1 MPSTCGNARNGG
13 AGNIRGKNFK
23 KSCWWRGGSP
33 LLHPWDGKRQGVG
46 LTAEGT
52 SGQRHRRDLR
62 GVGSAPGLGQEGA
75 PVRGRPAG
83 REAEG
88 TAWRRDVA
96 GGQRTGSRQVER
108 DPAGPWPAP
117 AGTAARDLLGNDQA
131 RAGNREGVHDKRPDR
146 RLTGAVPGGSRAE
159 RNRWEGRGAERGLR
173 PAPACHGEP
182 FSRKD
187 KARKHQFRRPWK
199 ALSGGNGHQCE
210 PPRMTPRPCQLG
222 LT

>member
-1 MPSTCGNARNGG
+1 MPGTAGREIFVKKTSRKVVGG
-13 AGNIRGKNFK
+13 AVVRPSYISRT
-23 KSCWWRGGSP
+23 R
-33 LLHPWDGKRQGVG
+33 KRQGVG
-46 LTAEGT
+46 LTTEGRRGNARTGT
-52 SGQRHRRDLR
+52 SR
-62 GVGSAPGLGQEGA
+62 GSAGPPGWGKRELQPGA
-75 PVRGRPAG
+75 RPAG

-88 TAWRRDVA
+88 TAWRRDAA

-108 DPAGPWPAP
+108 DPAGPWPTP

-146 RLTGAVPGGSRAE
+146 RLTGAALAGAGPSGTGGKAGAQS
-159 RNRWEGRGAERGLR
+159 EGCA
-173 PAPACHGEP
+173 PAPACHGQP

>member
-1 MPSTCGNARNGG
+1 MPGTAGT
-13 AGNIRGKNFK
+13 GNIRGKNFK

-33 LLHPWDGKRQGVG
+33 LIHPWDGKRHGVG

-62 GVGSAPGLGQEGA
+62 GAAGPRGWGKRGLQPGPGRQA
-75 PVRGRPAG
+75 ARPRGRRGAG
-83 REAEG
+83 MLP
-88 TAWRRDVA
+88 

-108 DPAGPWPAP
+108 DPAGPWPTP

-146 RLTGAVPGGSRAE
+146 RLTGAAPGWSRAE

-173 PAPACHGEP
+173 PAPACHGQP
-182 FSRKD
+182 FSGKD

-199 ALSGGNGHQCE
+199 VLSGGNEHQCE